1 MSKRRFMI
9 TLLTSVE
16 SDSLPFIV
24 SRLSDSRWY
33 VLRNM
38 LYLLRECHGR
48 SYLPEVK
55 VFLEHKVSL
64 VRLEALRTLLSFH
77 DNEADF
83 HIRKFL
89 KSPVFQLQKGAVRLA
104 GAYRM
109 KNAVP
114 QMIRLLKEKDM
125 LGKKFLFKKRI
136 IRMLGR
142 IGDGRAVDQL
152 MNICRSESIVHSNDL
167 ERLKVEIF
175 KTLHYYPAAVIGPIL
190 KYGIQ
195 SNNSDIINI
204 SAKLIKRYSLPVT
217 EGEA

>member
-1 MSKRRFMI
+1 M
-9 TLLTSVE
+9 
-16 SDSLPFIV
+16 
-24 SRLSDSRWY
+24 
-33 VLRNM
+33 
-38 LYLLRECHGR
+38 
-48 SYLPEVK
+48 PEVK